1 MTELLIVVAAGS
13 GSRLGRREPKA
24 LVPIAG
30 KPLLVWTLQA
40 MATDRFRRIV
50 VVAPPDRV
58 DEFSGLVGARA
69 RVVAGGA
76 TRSTSVRCGFQAL
89 AAADGDIV
97 AVHDAARPL
106 VTADE
111 VEAVL
116 RAAAE
121 TGAAIA
127 AMPVVDTIK
136 RVAAGRVVE
145 TLDRSQLYG
154 AATPQ
159 AFRADVLRRALSSG
173 REATDEAM
181 LCEELGLPVAVVPVS
196 RFAFKITTPEDLE
209 LAEAIIGTGRKG
221 SRT

>member
-159 AFRADVLRRALSSG
+159 AFRADVLRRAHAGGADGTDDAALVEAIGG
-173 REATDEAM
+173 RVVVVPGEARNTKITEQADLERARAW
-181 LCEELGLPVAVVPVS
+181 LAGAVVP
-196 RFAFKITTPEDLE
+196 P
-209 LAEAIIGTGRKG
+209 
-221 SRT
+221 